1 MENKTL
7 MDAMIEKLIQERN
20 EKIDALNKESQS
32 LNARRADIYAQYELQ
47 IQNIKKQFSQ
57 R

>member
-7 MDAMIEKLIQERN
+7 MDAMIDKLIQERN